1 METGDW
7 SILGLV
13 FFRASLPYLEINSP
27 QSWYSCRWA
36 CSLCCHNHL
45 TGPVLPVRQ
54 SQRKAP
60 NTRRH
65 MLFTQAEVNEDEEDA
80 DKPPRRPQRN
90 VQHSNLPHTHRHQSH
105 FQLPG
110 WNSSP
115 PRPPRDTKTFNP
127 YTQLGTLTC
136 KGRSQ
141 KSRLKSHWCRRV
153 ETRWR
158 PEGEADKEQFNI
170 HSAPRKLQAPRWI
183 SPHLR
188 FYHFFILPS
197 C

>member
-13 FFRASLPYLEINSP
+13 FFRASLPYLGINSQ
-27 QSWYSCRWA
+27 QSGRVLSA
-36 CSLCCHNHL
+36 ATTISLLLYCQSDNPRGKRPTREDICCLHK
-45 TGPVLPVRQ
+45 
-54 SQRKAP
+54 QRSMR
-60 NTRRH
+60 TRRTQTNPREDLKE
-65 MLFTQAEVNEDEEDA
+65 MSSTAICLIGIGTTATFSSQAET
-80 DKPPRRPQRN
+80 PP
-90 VQHSNLPHTHRHQSH
+90 
-105 FQLPG
+105 
-110 WNSSP
+110 P

-170 HSAPRKLQAPRWI
+170 HSAPRKLQAPR
-183 SPHLR
+183 
-188 FYHFFILPS
+188 
-197 C
+197 